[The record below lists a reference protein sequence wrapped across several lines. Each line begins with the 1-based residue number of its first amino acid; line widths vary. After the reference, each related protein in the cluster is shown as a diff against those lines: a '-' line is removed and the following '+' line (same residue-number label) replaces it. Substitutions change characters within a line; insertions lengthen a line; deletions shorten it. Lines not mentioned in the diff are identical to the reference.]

1 MKTDDL
7 IAMLA
12 SGPDVGLAVPPRR
25 RAALPLL
32 VGVLASAMLM
42 LALLGVR
49 GDLAQAELQPAFWV
63 KLVFSAA
70 LAAAGVLAARRLAS
84 PGARTAALPAWI
96 GAPLLLIWAVA
107 ALTLFNATP
116 ELRAG
121 LFWGS
126 TWRVCPLLI
135 ALMSLPMFTAA
146 LHVMRGLAPTRLRLA
161 GAAAG
166 LAAGGAAAALYCL
179 HCPEMSAVF
188 VGFWY
193 VAGVLVPTALGALIG
208 PRVLAW

>member
-12 SGPDVGLAVPPRR
+12 SGPDVGVAAPPLRR
-25 RAALPLL
+25 TLWPLL
-32 VGVLASAMLM
+32 AGVLASAAIM
-42 LALLGVR
+42 LALLGLR
-49 GDLAQAELQPAFWV
+49 PDLAQADRQPAFWV

-70 LAAAGVLAARRLAS
+70 LAGAGWLAAQRLAA
-84 PGARTAALPAWI
+84 PGARTAALPLWI
-96 GAPLLLIWAVA
+96 GTPLVLLWGA
-107 ALTLFNATP
+107 AAAALFNATP
-116 ELRAG
+116 ELRAT

-126 TWRVCPLLI
+126 TWRYCPLLI
-135 ALMSLPMFTAA
+135 ALMSLPLFAAA
-146 LHVMRGLAPTRLRLA
+146 LHILRGRAPTRLRLA

-166 LAAGGAAAALYCL
+166 LAAGAASATLYCL

-193 VAGVLVPTALGALIG
+193 VAGMLIPTALGALIG
-208 PRVLAW
+208 PRALAW